1 MGKIMLKLC
10 FFHLQV
16 CVYIFIHVL
25 VCMYMC
31 KVCELELCSIYQI
44 YRYVICKACV
54 GVCWS
59 LLQPTVY
66 ICVDMC
72 KMLLSLLV
80 QTLF

>member
-31 KVCELELCSIYQI
+31 NLGIYDGSTSDQ
-44 YRYVICKACV
+44 
-54 GVCWS
+54 
-59 LLQPTVY
+59 
-66 ICVDMC
+66 
-72 KMLLSLLV
+72 
-80 QTLF
+80 